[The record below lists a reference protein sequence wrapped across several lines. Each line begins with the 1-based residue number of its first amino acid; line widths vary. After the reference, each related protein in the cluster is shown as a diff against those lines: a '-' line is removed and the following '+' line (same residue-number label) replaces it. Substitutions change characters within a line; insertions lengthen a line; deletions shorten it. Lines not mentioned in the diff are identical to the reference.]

1 MQVGVPRS
9 TACRNPTWLHLRVL
23 LYNNDSNKLIRIRL
37 YNNDSNKLIRITLI
51 RITQVGVP
59 RSIAYNMT
67 FPDIVSKHN
76 IDSMR
81 LLVQV

>member
-1 MQVGVPRS
+1 M
-9 TACRNPTWLHLRVL
+9 
-23 LYNNDSNKLIRIRL
+23 
-37 YNNDSNKLIRITLI
+37 
-51 RITQVGVP
+51 QVGVP

-81 LLVQV
+81 LLVQVYTIIYIYIYICIFELH